1 MKDIIIMSNRELHR
15 VEILQKLIDK
25 QLIEPEA
32 AEQLSLSVRQI
43 RRLKK
48 AYKAN
53 GAKGVVSKKRGKP
66 SNHKYPDA
74 VKKLSLAYIQEYYI
88 DFKPTF
94 ACEKLSEN
102 YDLFI
107 SRETLRKWMIAAGLW
122 IPKNLRLKRAYQ
134 PRNRRECFGELIQID
149 GSPHDWFEGRGPK
162 CTLLV
167 YIDDATGKLME
178 CQFVKSESTFT
189 YFDSTCRY
197 LEKHGKP
204 VAFYSDKHSVF
215 RTNKTGELGGD
226 GVTQFGRALAELNVD
241 IICANSPQ
249 AKGRVERVN
258 RTLQDRLIKE
268 MRLMNISDAEQGNKF
283 LPEFMAKFNKQ
294 FGKEPI
300 DSKNMHR
307 ELLPHEDLNEI
318 FSWQETRTLSK
329 NLTLQYDKVLYL
341 IEDSLDNRSL
351 ARHKVTVFDYFDGTI
366 KIKFNHQELAY
377 RIFDKIQKV
386 TQGEIVSN
394 KRLGAVLNF
403 IKEKQDKI
411 DEKRSTGSPSRQHLG
426 EVNTTIIRNASKTKR
441 AIQKDSINIY

>member
-1 MKDIIIMSNRELHR
+1 M
-15 VEILQKLIDK
+15 ID
-25 QLIEPEA
+25 
-32 AEQLSLSVRQI
+32 
-43 RRLKK
+43 
-48 AYKAN
+48 
-53 GAKGVVSKKRGKP
+53 
-66 SNHKYPDA
+66 
-74 VKKLSLAYIQEYYI
+74 
-88 DFKPTF
+88 
-94 ACEKLSEN
+94 
-102 YDLFI
+102 
-107 SRETLRKWMIAAGLW
+107 AGLW
-122 IPKNLRLKRAYQ
+122 IPKNLQLKRAYQ

-149 GSPHDWFEGRGPK
+149 GSLHDWFEGRGPK

-178 CQFVKSESTFT
+178 CQFVKSESTFN
-189 YFDSTCRY
+189 YFDSTRRY

-215 RTNKTGELGGD
+215 RINKTGELGGD
-226 GVTQFGRALAELNVD
+226 GVTQFGRALADLNID
-241 IICANSPQ
+241 IICANTPQ

-283 LPEFMAKFNKQ
+283 LPEFMAKFNEQ

-300 DSKNMHR
+300 DAKDMHR
-307 ELLPHEDLNEI
+307 EILPHENLNEI

-341 IEDSLDNRSL
+341 IEDSVDNRSL

-366 KIKFNHQELAY
+366 KIKLNNRELSY
-377 RIFDKIQKV
+377 HIFDKIKKV
-386 TQGEIVSN
+386 DQGDIVSN

-426 EVNTTIIRNASKTKR
+426 EISTTIIRNESKRRNK
-441 AIQKDSINIY
+441 

>member
-25 QLIEPEA
+25 RLIEPES
-32 AEQLSLSVRQI
+32 AEQLGLSVRQI

-48 AYKAN
+48 AYKTG
-53 GAKGVVSKKRGKP
+53 GAVGVVSKKRGKP

-74 VKKLSLAYIQEYYI
+74 VKKLSLAYIQEYYL

-102 YDLFI
+102 HDLFI
-107 SRETLRKWMIAAGLW
+107 SRETLRNWMIDAGLW
-122 IPKNLRLKRAYQ
+122 IPKNLRLKRVYQ
-134 PRNRRECFGELIQID
+134 PRNRRECLGELIQID

-167 YIDDATGKLME
+167 YVDDATGKLME
-178 CQFVKSESTFT
+178 CQFVKSESTFN
-189 YFDSTCRY
+189 YFDSTRRY

-226 GVTQFGRALAELNVD
+226 GVTQFGRALAELNID
-241 IICANSPQ
+241 IICANTPQ

-283 LPEFMAKFNKQ
+283 LPEFMAKFNKK
-294 FGKEPI
+294 FGIEAI
-300 DSKNMHR
+300 DSRNMHR
-307 ELLPHEDLNEI
+307 TLLPHEDLNEI
-318 FSWQETRTLSK
+318 FSWQDNRTLSK

-341 IEDSLDNRSL
+341 IKDSIENRSL
-351 ARHKVTVFDYFDGTI
+351 ARHKVTVFEYFDGTV
-366 KIKFNHQELAY
+366 KIKCNNRELSY
-377 RIFDKIQKV
+377 RTYDKIKKID
-386 TQGEIVSN
+386 QGQIVSN
-394 KRLGAVLNF
+394 KRLGAVLSF

-411 DEKRSTGSPSRQHLG
+411 DEKRSTSAPSKQHLG
-426 EVNTTIIRNASKTKR
+426 EVSTAVIRNASKRIK
-441 AIQKDSINIY
+441 QLSN

>member
-1 MKDIIIMSNRELHR
+1 MQDIIIMSNRELHC

-25 QLIEPEA
+25 RLTEHEA
-32 AEQLSLSVRQI
+32 AKQLDLSVRQI

-48 AYKAN
+48 AYKVD
-53 GAKGVVSKKRGKP
+53 GAIGIVSKKRGKP
-66 SNHKYPDA
+66 SNHRYPDS
-74 VKKLSLAYIQEYYI
+74 VKELAITYVKQYYV

-102 YDLFI
+102 HNLYI
-107 SRETLRKWMIAAGLW
+107 SHETIRKWMIDAELW
-122 IPKNLRLKRAYQ
+122 IPINNRLKRVHQ
-134 PRNRRECFGELIQID
+134 PRNRRECFGEQIQID

-189 YFDSTCRY
+189 YFDSTRRY
-197 LEKHGKP
+197 IEKHGKP

-215 RTNKTGELGGD
+215 RPNKKDALGGD
-226 GVTQFGRALAELNVD
+226 GVTQFGRALGDLNID
-241 IICANSPQ
+241 IICANTPQ

-283 LPEFMAKFNKQ
+283 LPEFMAKFNKK
-294 FGKEPI
+294 FGIEAI

-307 ELLPHEDLNEI
+307 TLLPHEDLNEI
-318 FSWQETRTLSK
+318 FSWQENRTLSK

-341 IEDSLDNRSL
+341 IEDSIENRGL
-351 ARHKVTVFDYFDGTI
+351 ARHKVTVFEYFDGTV
-366 KIKFNHQELAY
+366 KIKCNNRELSY
-377 RIFDKIQKV
+377 RTYDKIKKID
-386 TQGEIVSN
+386 QGQIVSN
-394 KRLGAVLNF
+394 KRLGAVLSF

-411 DEKRSTGSPSRQHLG
+411 DEKRSTSAPSKQHLG
-426 EVNTTIIRNASKTKR
+426 EVSTAVIRNASKRIK
-441 AIQKDSINIY
+441 QLSN